1 MWYSDSFGMHYPKQ
15 YDERA
20 KKDGMKVVYN
30 TVPYQNIK
38 SVLYGYYCINFLHR
52 WPLVEDYYNILKRF
66 SINDTIKNEHFI
78 EKYFKSL

>member
-1 MWYSDSFGMHYPKQ
+1 MHYPKQ

-38 SVLYGYYCINFLHR
+38 SVLYGYYCIYFLHR
-52 WPLVEDYYNILKRF
+52 WSLVEDYYNILKKF